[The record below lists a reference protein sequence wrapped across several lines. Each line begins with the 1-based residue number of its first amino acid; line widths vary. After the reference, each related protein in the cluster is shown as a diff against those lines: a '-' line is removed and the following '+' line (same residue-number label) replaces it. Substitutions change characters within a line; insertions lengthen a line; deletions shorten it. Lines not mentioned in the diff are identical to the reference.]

1 MGRDAMLTISEST
14 FAAMTREHMLERVHR
29 CLGEKTAD
37 PRMLGLL
44 ASPAACFD
52 FWRPAYARFPNVTE
66 HGIAVRLAYLLAA
79 QAHGFEPR
87 LADVA
92 GADAETAMKARL
104 EDAGILPFN
113 AFDPD

>member
-1 MGRDAMLTISEST
+1 MLAISEAT
-14 FAAMTREHMLERVHR
+14 VETMTREHMLERVYR

-37 PRMLGLL
+37 PRTLGLL

-66 HGIAVRLAYLLAA
+66 HGIAVRLAYLLA
-79 QAHGFEPR
+79 HGFEPR